1 MLSLQ
6 EGLPWALAIALRKV
20 ALLLWAV
27 GCVVLCGAGLGVVGL
42 AHSFWL
48 VALTCAL
55 AALGG
60 GGRWVR
66 GACTAPEST
75 ALPTSLPITIKEVRS

>member
-6 EGLPWALAIALRKV
+6 EGVPCALCLGISAAKGG
-20 ALLLWAV
+20 ALLGAAMGGV
-27 GCVVLCGAGLGVVGL
+27 GMGVVGL

-48 VALTCAL
+48 VALTYAL
-55 AALGG
+55 AALAI
-60 GGRWVR
+60 RWVR